1 MFIEY
6 MVTGSVENG
15 LISDLKK
22 KKCLVFVLI
31 DSEIA
36 NANTS
41 VRLAKDSEAAGASA
55 ILVGGSTATDQIG
68 MTETVKKLKKA
79 VKIPIILFPGNVT
92 GVVSDADAIL
102 FSSLLNSEN
111 PYYISQAQ
119 ALGAP
124 NVIRYGL
131 ESLPTAYLIIG
142 EGTTAWFVGSAKG
155 IPFEKPSI
163 AAAYS
168 MAAKCLGMRFVYL
181 EAGSGASK
189 SVKPDMIKMVRK
201 SFDTSDI
208 TWE

>member
-1 MFIEY
+1 MFIDY

-36 NANTS
+36 NVNTS

-55 ILVGGSTATDQIG
+55 ILVGGSTATDQMGIA
-68 MTETVKKLKKA
+68 ETVKKLKKA

-119 ALGAP
+119 ALLLSLGVIKASDM
-124 NVIRYGL
+124 NVIIDL
-131 ESLPTAYLIIG
+131 
-142 EGTTAWFVGSAKG
+142 
-155 IPFEKPSI
+155 
-163 AAAYS
+163 
-168 MAAKCLGMRFVYL
+168 
-181 EAGSGASK
+181 SK
-189 SVKPDMIKMVRK
+189 QIDILKD
-201 SFDTSDI
+201 SDI
-208 TWE
+208 FPEKEDEVIRVIELIVKQACNS